1 MLLSF
6 AHDVVR
12 LAPLGVLDMTLAS
25 LVRWDSVLLVQR
37 FRSPA
42 ADAWFTHFPLLGNEV
57 QYALGIPLLAWYAH
71 DAAVLRRF
79 ALFGALSCF
88 VANGLK
94 GVFKLPRPPRK
105 LHVGAGGANHALIAQ
120 QHGFPSTHSAHG

>member
-1 MLLSF
+1 M
-6 AHDVVR
+6 
-12 LAPLGVLDMTLAS
+12 
-25 LVRWDSVLLVQR
+25 
-37 FRSPA
+37 
-42 ADAWFTHFPLLGNEV
+42 
-57 QYALGIPLLAWYAH
+57 
-71 DAAVLRRF
+71 LRRF

-120 QHGFPSTHSAHG
+120 QHGFPSTHSAHALVLSWVLAREWQLTSGAAAATIALHTLHVRLGVGLGIGLTLTLTLILTLP